1 MHTSAF
7 AAGLSHPW
15 QASDLGGGR
24 GHLVSIEVQQR
35 NKELVKLQQK
45 IIALLVKGNDHARRR
60 YVGYGTQRKHLALP
74 AELAP
79 QVDHAWFL
87 RAT

>member
-1 MHTSAF
+1 VP
-7 AAGLSHPW
+7 LW
-15 QASDLGGGR
+15 QELDIRGGR

-60 YVGYGTQRKHLALP
+60 CVCVCVCVCVCERKPPSLP
-74 AELAP
+74 AGPA
-79 QVDHAWFL
+79 F
-87 RAT
+87 